1 MIGNILAIAMALAC
15 IFSLYGDYVLV
26 PGLNRASLIAYQA
39 LSRPVWSI
47 SVSWLLFLCSTNQG
61 GIINRILSFPI
72 WAPFA
77 RLNYAAYLIHS
88 TVIFV
93 TLFNL
98 TTPLYYQP
106 MTFLNNYVS
115 QLFFSYLAA
124 IVVVIFFETPF
135 FILEKRIFKR

>member
-1 MIGNILAIAMALAC
+1 MIGNLLAIAMALGC
-15 IFSLYGDYVLV
+15 IFFLYGDYILV
-26 PGLNRASLIAYQA
+26 PGVSRASRIAYQT
-39 LSRPVWSI
+39 LSRPVWS
-47 SVSWLLFLCSTNQG
+47 C
-61 GIINRILSFPI
+61 RI
-72 WAPFA
+72 WAPLA

-115 QLFFSYLAA
+115 QLFFSYVAA

-135 FILEKRIFKR
+135 FVLEKRIFKR

>member
-1 MIGNILAIAMALAC
+1 MIGNLLAIIMALGC

-26 PGLNRASLIAYQA
+26 PGLNRASLIAYQS

-47 SVSWLLFLCSTNQG
+47 SVSWVLFLCSTNQG

-72 WAPFA
+72 WIPLA

-115 QLFFSYLAA
+115 QLIFSYLAA

>member
-135 FILEKRIFKR
+135 FILEKRVFKR